1 MDKTIFSVS
10 HLPVSGKHH
19 KAWKGERVGLY
30 IRVPANV
37 AEELRNEAR
46 QKQQHFNDI
55 AAKRLQTNGK

>member
-1 MDKTIFSVS
+1 MDTLKVKQVLMT
-10 HLPVSGKHH
+10 KH
-19 KAWKGERVGLY
+19 KAWKGDRVGLY

-55 AAKRLQTNGK
+55 ALKRLQTNGK